1 MRIRDKSAAGRKKY
15 RMMVIAVLLA
25 TVALSMSA
33 FAGQWRQDDTGWWY
47 QNKDGSYPAA
57 CWQLLTYNGTSD
69 WYHFDEKGYMQ
80 TGWFTDT
87 DGNRYYLHAVSDGT
101 RGRTY
106 TGWNLIDGVWYYFN
120 PTSDG
125 TKGALFM
132 NRQTPDGYR
141 VDASGAW
148 VE

>member
-1 MRIRDKSAAGRKKY
+1 MGAAHREGNSAGEAQ
-15 RMMVIAVLLA
+15 AA
-25 TVALSMSA
+25 H
-33 FAGQWRQDDTGWWY
+33 QDDSGDD
-47 QNKDGSYPAA
+47 QVAGVGEVHPV
-57 CWQLLTYNGTSD
+57 L
-69 WYHFDEKGYMQ
+69 
-80 TGWFTDT
+80 DT

-101 RGRTY
+101 RGRMY

-125 TKGALFM
+125 TKGSLFM

>member
-1 MRIRDKSAAGRKKY
+1 
-15 RMMVIAVLLA
+15 
-25 TVALSMSA
+25 
-33 FAGQWRQDDTGWWY
+33 
-47 QNKDGSYPAA
+47 
-57 CWQLLTYNGTSD
+57 
-69 WYHFDEKGYMQ
+69 MQ

-87 DGNRYYLHAVSDGT
+87 DGNRYYPHAVSDGT
-101 RGRTY
+101 RGRMY

>member
-1 MRIRDKSAAGRKKY
+1 
-15 RMMVIAVLLA
+15 
-25 TVALSMSA
+25 
-33 FAGQWRQDDTGWWY
+33 
-47 QNKDGSYPAA
+47 
-57 CWQLLTYNGTSD
+57 
-69 WYHFDEKGYMQ
+69 MQ

-87 DGNRYYLHAVSDGT
+87 DGNRYYLHVVSDGT
-101 RGRTY
+101 RGRMY

-125 TKGALFM
+125 TKGSLFM